1 MKTFHTL
8 IQLFFASAGSR
19 LFIANFFSILRH
31 LLVHAAGDVADAAI
45 RVHDMAADIEDRL
58 KAQSLPTK
66 VGLDDLHAAVNSFVD
81 EAKDR
86 SEEVPTRCVASKI
99 SGRTLVE
106 TRLIRLNMTLLA
118 TSS

>member
-19 LFIANFFSILRH
+19 LFIAKFFSILRH
-31 LLVHAAGDVADAAI
+31 LLAHATGDIADAAI
-45 RVHDMAADIEDRL
+45 QVHDMAADIEDRL

-66 VGLDDLHAAVNSFVD
+66 VGLDDLHAAVDSFVD

-86 SEEVPTRCVASKI
+86 SGEVPTRCVASKI

-106 TRLIRLNMTLLA
+106 TRLIRLNMTLIVR
-118 TSS
+118 SS